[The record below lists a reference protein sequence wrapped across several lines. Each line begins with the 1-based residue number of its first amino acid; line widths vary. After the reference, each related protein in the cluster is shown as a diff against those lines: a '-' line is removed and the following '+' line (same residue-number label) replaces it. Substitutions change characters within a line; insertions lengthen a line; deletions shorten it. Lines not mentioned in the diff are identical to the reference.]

1 MKNIFRDLSVRKKLT
16 LSYAIIL
23 VFVLFISAISTFGI
37 KTTND
42 NLSDT
47 VNKELKAKDV
57 LSSIRV
63 NTNVVSS
70 ILREWVISSQEKYDI
85 LDQERERIVGE
96 IKDNLNILSQN
107 DAIDKNL
114 LTQYETL
121 MNNWINETERVAS
134 IIKSGDL
141 AQASKTIEVDEV
153 HAIVEAEKQAK
164 LIEEFIIEKS
174 NARLSETINMSHNL
188 RLSLNLVIVVVILF
202 IIIIS
207 KKLTNGIVRPV
218 QEVSYAAQ
226 QLSKGIL
233 DTEIRYEGK
242 DEVGVMAESM
252 RRSMKT
258 LSMYIK
264 DIDIALETMSK
275 GNFNMSTTEPFIGSF
290 ENIEKSFIKFSE
302 EMSLT
307 LYQINL
313 ASQEV
318 ANGSEQVAS
327 GAQELAQGATEQATS
342 VEDLSNVINQIT
354 EEINQNAKNAQE
366 ANTLAQNTGQSIVD
380 SNNKMKE
387 MTLAMTEISEK
398 SNEISKIIKTIDD
411 IAFQTN
417 ILALNAAVEAARAG
431 IAGKGFA
438 VVADEVRNLAQ
449 KSADAA
455 KNTTALIEGT
465 VEAVENGSKI
475 ANETAQSLSEIV
487 DNATRT
493 TQTMIEIAQASEKQ
507 AQAAGYIREGISQ
520 ISVVVQTNSATA
532 EESSAASEELSG
544 QSQVLKDLVSGFT
557 LREGFDSSINK
568 SLDI

>member
-1 MKNIFRDLSVRKKLT
+1 MRKKLT

-275 GNFNMSTTEPFIGSF
+275 GNFNISTTEPFIGSF

-354 EEINQNAKNAQE
+354 EEIN
-366 ANTLAQNTGQSIVD
+366 
-380 SNNKMKE
+380 
-387 MTLAMTEISEK
+387 
-398 SNEISKIIKTIDD
+398 
-411 IAFQTN
+411 
-417 ILALNAAVEAARAG
+417 
-431 IAGKGFA
+431 
-438 VVADEVRNLAQ
+438 
-449 KSADAA
+449 
-455 KNTTALIEGT
+455 
-465 VEAVENGSKI
+465 
-475 ANETAQSLSEIV
+475 
-487 DNATRT
+487 
-493 TQTMIEIAQASEKQ
+493 
-507 AQAAGYIREGISQ
+507 
-520 ISVVVQTNSATA
+520 
-532 EESSAASEELSG
+532 
-544 QSQVLKDLVSGFT
+544 
-557 LREGFDSSINK
+557 
-568 SLDI
+568 

>member
-275 GNFNMSTTEPFIGSF
+275 GNFNISTTEPFIGSF

-449 KSADAA
+449 KSAEAA

>member
-252 RRSMKT
+252 
-258 LSMYIK
+258 
-264 DIDIALETMSK
+264 
-275 GNFNMSTTEPFIGSF
+275 
-290 ENIEKSFIKFSE
+290 
-302 EMSLT
+302 
-307 LYQINL
+307 
-313 ASQEV
+313 
-318 ANGSEQVAS
+318 
-327 GAQELAQGATEQATS
+327 
-342 VEDLSNVINQIT
+342 
-354 EEINQNAKNAQE
+354 
-366 ANTLAQNTGQSIVD
+366 
-380 SNNKMKE
+380 
-387 MTLAMTEISEK
+387 
-398 SNEISKIIKTIDD
+398 
-411 IAFQTN
+411 
-417 ILALNAAVEAARAG
+417 
-431 IAGKGFA
+431 
-438 VVADEVRNLAQ
+438 
-449 KSADAA
+449 
-455 KNTTALIEGT
+455 
-465 VEAVENGSKI
+465 
-475 ANETAQSLSEIV
+475 
-487 DNATRT
+487 
-493 TQTMIEIAQASEKQ
+493 
-507 AQAAGYIREGISQ
+507 
-520 ISVVVQTNSATA
+520 
-532 EESSAASEELSG
+532 
-544 QSQVLKDLVSGFT
+544 
-557 LREGFDSSINK
+557 
-568 SLDI
+568 